1 MHPDTRVVPFTL
13 PDPPANQ
20 ITAQHWKERALEA
33 ERLALNAYE
42 ALEMQRKEWA
52 DALRS
57 YDERTSTRLLWRI
70 IRLLAVF
77 AVGVVAG
84 MLRERAF

>member
-1 MHPDTRVVPFTL
+1 MHPDTRVVPFPL

-42 ALEMQRKEWA
+42 ALEMQRMEWG
-52 DALRS
+52 DALREFH
-57 YDERTSTRLLWRI
+57 ERASTRLLTRI
-70 IRLLAVF
+70 VWLMLTFITGVLL
-77 AVGVVAG
+77 G
-84 MLRERAF
+84 RAS